1 MARRVGS
8 DRARGAGRRSS
19 SRVAGQPAGGTRAGV
34 IASRVLAVG
43 AVFALTLG
51 CSRSHEGLDAGRP
64 VDASRDVSMPDA
76 FCPDRDGDGFASAA
90 CGGQD
95 CDDSRAELSPDAT
108 ACVGATSFASCE
120 GPEAR
125 TQPCPSEAPAC
136 DARTGRC
143 SPLDAVC
150 GDGVLHLGEECD
162 DGNDLDED
170 GCTDCVLP
178 PCDRSSECPPH
189 LPYCVDLDEDMV
201 FHCSPAVGAAPL
213 GTRCEADSECESGWC
228 DPEQVR
234 CNEACVDH
242 DDCDA
247 PLAFCN
253 RGSIFWP
260 GTDFVPATVT
270 CAFPCFH
277 RSECLPDRE
286 CVFGGVPG
294 TSGTTTRCATPVGP
308 VPPGERSAGGYL
320 ECTSGYPGYD
330 NYCSGV
336 CEVASDCPASMPVCR
351 PTIPPPEWGDR
362 YAGSCQNPPPS

>member
-1 MARRVGS
+1 MARRVWS

-162 DGNDLDED
+162 DGNDLDEEH
-170 GCTDCVLP
+170 TTL
-178 PCDRSSECPPH
+178 
-189 LPYCVDLDEDMV
+189 
-201 FHCSPAVGAAPL
+201 
-213 GTRCEADSECESGWC
+213 ESGLGWVTKL
-228 DPEQVR
+228 DKGDFIGR
-234 CNEACVDH
+234 EA
-242 DDCDA
+242 
-247 PLAFCN
+247 LAAQKEAGVGRRLVGLRLEG
-253 RGSIFWP
+253 RGFPRP
-260 GTDFVPATVT
+260 GYEVLSDGEVVGQ
-270 CAFPCFH
+270 
-277 RSECLPDRE
+277 L
-286 CVFGGVPG
+286 
-294 TSGTTTRCATPVGP
+294 TSGTVSPSLGFGVAMGYVRADLSKADTRLQIDVRGKPMDV
-308 VPPGERSAGGYL
+308 VVQRPPFYTEGSIRRS
-320 ECTSGYPGYD
+320 
-330 NYCSGV
+330 
-336 CEVASDCPASMPVCR
+336 
-351 PTIPPPEWGDR
+351 
-362 YAGSCQNPPPS
+362 